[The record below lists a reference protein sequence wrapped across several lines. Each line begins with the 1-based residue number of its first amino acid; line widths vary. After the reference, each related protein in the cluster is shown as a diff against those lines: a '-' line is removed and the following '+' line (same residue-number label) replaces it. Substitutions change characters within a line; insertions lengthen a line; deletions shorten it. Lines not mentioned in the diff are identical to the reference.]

1 MLYRSPEL
9 IALIENH
16 QQTTDGLAHSMIPK
30 RLKTAGGG
38 HGADQTSGGKA
49 YQSQPP
55 SPLKTM
61 QTPLDTDDEKQNSVG
76 AVDDVTTGGGGGEK
90 GILHILV
97 GIFKA
102 VFFIV
107 AMQQII
113 ITVISSKTLGRVRTR
128 ANTTA
133 AACLPTC
140 LFR

>member
-1 MLYRSPEL
+1 MLYRPPEL

-30 RLKTAGGG
+30 RLKTGGGG
-38 HGADQTSGGKA
+38 HGADQASGGKA

-61 QTPLDTDDEKQNSVG
+61 QTPSDTDDEKQKSVG

-90 GILHILV
+90 GILHILM

-107 AMQQII
+107 AIQQII
-113 ITVISSKTLGRVRTR
+113 VTVISSKTLGQVRKR
-128 ANTTA
+128 DNTTSS
-133 AACLPTC
+133 ACLPAC